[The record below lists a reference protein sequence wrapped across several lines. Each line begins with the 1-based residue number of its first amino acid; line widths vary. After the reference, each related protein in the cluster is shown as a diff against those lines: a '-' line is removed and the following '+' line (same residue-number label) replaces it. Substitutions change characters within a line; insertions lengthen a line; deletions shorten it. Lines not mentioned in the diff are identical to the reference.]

1 MSTWGTIYRV
11 RSAGREEA
19 RVEEAGVCQ
28 PEFTSP
34 APLTPRAFL
43 QWSRLQWPAKPMTP
57 CLEPHSRKH
66 RLKVLIDGNS
76 FDGYR
81 SLEMA
86 GVGSDSDCHSGH
98 SVTAGLLSLCF
109 QTKSNSLFI
118 IYQAKELCL
127 SLCLS
132 WHLVPC
138 LLSTAPYSI
147 FKEGCCYQRGR
158 RGMHQL

>member
-1 MSTWGTIYRV
+1 MSTWGTVYRV

-34 APLTPRAFL
+34 AL
-43 QWSRLQWPAKPMTP
+43 TP

-86 GVGSDSDCHSGH
+86 EVGCDSDCHSGH

-109 QTKSNSLFI
+109 Q
-118 IYQAKELCL
+118 
-127 SLCLS
+127 
-132 WHLVPC
+132 P
-138 LLSTAPYSI
+138 
-147 FKEGCCYQRGR
+147 
-158 RGMHQL
+158 